1 MTLEGWRPQIGGYL
15 TLAEVI
21 EFAFD
26 YRGNTTIVKT
36 DGTEVAGYI
45 FNRDRRAP
53 VPFVQFFDEAG
64 DGPFTL
70 PYAEISTILFTGK
83 DTAAGN
89 SWKAWLERR
98 EREKSSGAPEPA
110 QQESFGAPVSG
121 APVRARDP
129 HSHGA

>member
-1 MTLEGWRPQIGGYL
+1 MTLEGWRPEIGGSL

-36 DGTEVAGYI
+36 DGAEVAGYI
-45 FNRDRRAP
+45 FNRDPTGPAP
-53 VPFVQFFDEAG
+53 FIEYFDLDG
-64 DGPFTL
+64 GGPFTL
-70 PYAEISTILFTGK
+70 RYAEIATILFTGK

-98 EREKSSGAPEPA
+98 AKERSSESPAP
-110 QQESFGAPVSG
+110 GAPVG
-121 APVRARDP
+121 AGDP
-129 HSHGA
+129 HPHGT

>member
-1 MTLEGWRPQIGGYL
+1 MTLEGWRPEIGGSL

-21 EFAFD
+21 ELAFD

-45 FNRDRRAP
+45 FNRDRREPA
-53 VPFVQFFDEAG
+53 PFVQYFDENG
-64 DGPFTL
+64 GGPFTL
-70 PYAEISTILFTGK
+70 PYAEIATILFTGK

-98 EREKSSGAPEPA
+98 AKEKTSGDPAP
-110 QQESFGAPVSG
+110 GAPVG
-121 APVRARDP
+121 AGDP
-129 HSHGA
+129 HPHGA